1 MHIGRAQVS
10 LIKRKKNSVWWK
22 KPNFANMYKQI
33 KYEQKLRLDEVIP
46 KVGNRQGQPQRR
58 REAVTQDTC

>member
-22 KPNFANMYKQI
+22 KPYLCTN
-33 KYEQKLRLDEVIP
+33 KYEQKFRLDEVIP
-46 KVGNRQGQPQRR
+46 KVGKRQGQPQRR

>member
-10 LIKRKKNSVWWK
+10 LIKRKKSSVWWK
-22 KPNFANMYKQI
+22 KPICTN
-33 KYEQKLRLDEVIP
+33 KYEQKFRLDEVIP

>member
-10 LIKRKKNSVWWK
+10 LIRRKKTVSGGRS
-22 KPNFANMYKQI
+22 QI
-33 KYEQKLRLDEVIP
+33 LQLCTNKYEQKFRLDEVIP
-46 KVGNRQGQPQRR
+46 KEGNRQGQPQRR

>member
-10 LIKRKKNSVWWK
+10 LIKRKKTVSGGKIHNL
-22 KPNFANMYKQI
+22 PICTN

-46 KVGNRQGQPQRR
+46 KVGKRQGQPQRR